1 MCARLGA
8 DPRGATLLRFTNNAV
23 YALADR
29 PFVVRIVGTPALRYR
44 ASKVVRI
51 ARHLRQRGV
60 PAVRLAAGVDQPV
73 RVGEHLATVWERV
86 PDTGRRATTDE
97 LADLLRTLHAAGAPD
112 GGGADAWEPL
122 ADVRARVEAGS
133 AELAAVDRGFLLD
146 RCDELETKA
155 ASLEFPLARTLI
167 HGDAHVGN
175 VIVGPDG
182 PVLCDFDSA
191 CVGPPEWDL
200 VPVAVGCERF
210 GDPPSR
216 RAALAERYGFD
227 VTAWEG
233 FEVLRG
239 MRELK
244 LATSVL
250 PTADRDPAVRR
261 EAHRRLADLKAGDLQ
276 HRWARYR
283 EG

>member
-29 PFVVRIVGTPALRYR
+29 PLVVRIVGTPALRYR
-44 ASKVVRI
+44 APKVVRL
-51 ARHLRQRGV
+51 ARHLQRRGV
-60 PAVRLAAGVDQPV
+60 PAVRLATGVDQPV
-73 RVGEHLATVWERV
+73 RVGQHLATVWERV
-86 PDTGRRATTDE
+86 PETGRRATPGE
-97 LADLLRTLHAAGAPD
+97 LADLLHALHEAGPPD
-112 GGGADAWEPL
+112 GGADVWEPL
-122 ADVRARVEAGS
+122 SDVRSRVNAGS
-133 AELAAVDRGFLLD
+133 AELTATDREFLLD

-155 ASLEFPLARTLI
+155 AELEFPLARTLV

-175 VIVGPDG
+175 VIVGPEG

-200 VPVAVGCERF
+200 VPVAVGRERF
-210 GDPPSR
+210 GDPPSGQ
-216 RAALAERYGFD
+216 AALAERYGFD
-227 VTAWEG
+227 VTSWEG
-233 FEVLRG
+233 FDVLRG
-239 MRELK
+239 LRELK

-250 PTADRDPAVRR
+250 PTADRDAGVRR
-261 EAHRRLADLKAGDLQ
+261 EAHRRIADLKAGKLH

-283 EG
+283 AG